1 MEWSSGELVVV
12 LKGEQMVLEVGDG
25 GEVIGSEDLA
35 LDDGEID
42 LDLVEPAGMNGS
54 VNQYDRGPR
63 GAQAVSGFEPA
74 VGGTVVGNPD
84 LNPWRFSRRERAG
97 NVFWGFLSLKSS
109 RTAFLSHH
117 QFGQAGLR
125 PSRRARDFCKSE
137 TRSHRRCLPIVL
149 PAVNVVLSCEIKGI
163 NGRSRSANARPD

>member
-1 MEWSSGELVVV
+1 MV

-42 LDLVEPAGMNGS
+42 LDLVEPAGNGS

-84 LNPWRFSRRERAG
+84 LNPWRFSRHERAG
-97 NVFWGFLSLKSS
+97 KVFWGFLSLKSS
-109 RTAFLSHH
+109 RTAAFLSHH
-117 QFGQAGLR
+117 QFCQAGLR
-125 PSRRARDFCKSE
+125 PSRRAGDFCKSE
-137 TRSHRRCLPIVL
+137 TRAHRRCLPIVL